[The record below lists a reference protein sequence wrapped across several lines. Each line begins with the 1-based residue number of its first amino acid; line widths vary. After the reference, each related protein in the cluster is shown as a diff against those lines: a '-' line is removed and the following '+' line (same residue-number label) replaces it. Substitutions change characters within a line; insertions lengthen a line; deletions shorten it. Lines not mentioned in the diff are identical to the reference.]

1 VVHGVFPGP
10 RTGGQRMAKRTSVDF
25 TKRMLEAAAPKA
37 KRSELWD
44 KGLPGFGLRIEPS
57 GIKTFFV
64 KYRADG
70 GGRAAQQRKVTI
82 GRFGVITLEQARKR
96 AQEVLANV
104 TLGVDPATVLKAKRR
119 EMTVRSLIDFYEA
132 RGCVIQRGKRQGEPM
147 KDRTKKLTLARL
159 RNHVVPLLGTRR
171 LSSINTS
178 DIEKFVQDV
187 TTGKTAR
194 DEVTGPRTRIIVR
207 GGAGG
212 ARKAFRD
219 LSAVFSF
226 AVRNDIMSRNPCE
239 TAAVRKGDNCR
250 DRYLT
255 PEELTRFG
263 KALDELETEGLNRK
277 FIDMVR
283 LLALTG
289 CRLQE
294 IAGLKW
300 SEVNFEQGL
309 LELADSKTGKSIRP
323 LGVAA
328 ATVLQGIA
336 KTEGSD
342 FVFPALVGESNYQG
356 LKKHWPKLMKRAQ
369 LTGVTPHTLRHTVGS
384 TATSAGEALALTGA
398 ILGHANMQ
406 STAIYAH
413 VQRGPSKR
421 AANRVSKKIAAAMAG
436 ETAAKRKKD
445 RKSSAKDAISDEEL
459 MRLIRSRLG
468 EPGEQILAKL
478 NSSNEEIGKAGQA

>member
-1 VVHGVFPGP
+1 
-10 RTGGQRMAKRTSVDF
+10 MAIRTSVDF
-25 TKRMLEAAAPKA
+25 TKRMLETAAPNA
-37 KRSELWD
+37 KRIEIWD

-64 KYRADG
+64 KYRTDG
-70 GGRAAQQRKVTI
+70 GGRAAPQRKVTI

-147 KDRTKKLTLARL
+147 KERTKKLTLARL

-171 LSSINTS
+171 LSSIHTS

-187 TTGKTAR
+187 TNGKTAR

-255 PEELTRFG
+255 PEELPRFG
-263 KALDELETEGLNRK
+263 KALNELETEGLNRK

-323 LGVAA
+323 LGVTAV
-328 ATVLQGIA
+328 TVLQGIA

-342 FVFPALVGESNYQG
+342 FVFPASVGENSYQG
-356 LKKHWPKLMKRAQ
+356 LKAHWPKLMKRAQ

-445 RKSSAKDAISDEEL
+445 RKPPAKDAISDEEL
-459 MRLIRSRLG
+459 LRLIRSRLG

-478 NSSNEEIGKAGQA
+478 NSSIEEIGKASQA